1 MMQGITLME
10 KGKGLFSGLRSR
22 RNVKVSINLDDKKQT
37 EDDMICQAK
46 ALYVHTT
53 RFQDPKYLRR

>member
-1 MMQGITLME
+1 ME